1 MDLGF
6 MRLPNGKALCDACNG
21 AKMTHEA
28 MPIEDFAKLFETVE
42 PLQAYGPNVFRSVPL
57 AVKPSPPESD
67 E

>member
-1 MDLGF
+1 
-6 MRLPNGKALCDACNG
+6 
-21 AKMTHEA
+21 